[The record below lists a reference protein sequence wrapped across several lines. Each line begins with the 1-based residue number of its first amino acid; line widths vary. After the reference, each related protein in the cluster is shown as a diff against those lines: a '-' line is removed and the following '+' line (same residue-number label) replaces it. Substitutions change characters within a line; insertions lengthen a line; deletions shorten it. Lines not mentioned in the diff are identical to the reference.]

1 MRRRECGLFP
11 PTSTNVDHKSLLG
24 MQVSAFEPKFNS
36 GGWAN
41 LFRCQGQESGESSAP
56 PPLSDLIAAWGAV
69 LRDVFPVQT
78 AV

>member
-1 MRRRECGLFP
+1 
-11 PTSTNVDHKSLLG
+11 
-24 MQVSAFEPKFNS
+24 MQVSAFEPKFDS

-41 LFRCQGQESGESSAP
+41 SLRCQGQESGERSAP
-56 PPLSDLIAAWGAV
+56 SPLSDLIAAWGAV